1 MHVVPGRRGVWIVRM
16 SEDDQA
22 ASVHPS
28 TTHAERAAH
37 RLARMH
43 GATRVVVHDRNCR
56 LRRVAVEQA

>member
-1 MHVVPGRRGVWIVRM
+1 VWIVRIP
-16 SEDDQA
+16 DADQA

-37 RLARMH
+37 CLARTR

-56 LRRVAVEQA
+56 LRSFAVEQA